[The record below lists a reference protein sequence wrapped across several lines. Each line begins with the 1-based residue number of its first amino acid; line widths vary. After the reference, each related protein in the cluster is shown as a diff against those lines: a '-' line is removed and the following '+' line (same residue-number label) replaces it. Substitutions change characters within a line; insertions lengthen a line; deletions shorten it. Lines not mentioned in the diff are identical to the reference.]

1 MIKNRIKKEWK
12 DLKDIFK
19 SDKKILKANRIIS
32 NGIVKAILL
41 FLIDIFLFL
50 IFNYIIN
57 VFCNVGK
64 MFQDMDNMASYMGLN
79 NILFSFRN
87 FASSGLIKTLY
98 GFFLIAVIILDIFL
112 SYDIKTA
119 FSEEAINKQ
128 QKGDSKLAT
137 LEDIRK
143 QYKEIDECGTVYEG
157 RPGFPISRYGNKLYI
172 DTNTTHNLI
181 IGITRSGKGE
191 LYVMTSMEIYS
202 RATIQPSMIINDM
215 KGELYKSNQKTRLL
229 QSRGYLVYFINLQ
242 NPEEGDGYNPLESII
257 NAWESGNRTF
267 AEDLTQSFVWQ
278 IFDPDSATGT
288 EKYFAQT
295 GADVTAALI
304 LAHLEDA
311 LRLDE
316 EENKKRKAAFDR
328 KVENFKRLDE
338 EMQNEV
344 REQYK
349 LYLSD
354 VTLDNNVTAIPDDAA
369 FIETHENRKKINMYT
384 IINTYMELVNIPVL
398 DMEGRPT
405 GKT

>member
-1 MIKNRIKKEWK
+1 M
-12 DLKDIFK
+12 
-19 SDKKILKANRIIS
+19 
-32 NGIVKAILL
+32 
-41 FLIDIFLFL
+41 
-50 IFNYIIN
+50 
-57 VFCNVGK
+57 
-64 MFQDMDNMASYMGLN
+64 
-79 NILFSFRN
+79 
-87 FASSGLIKTLY
+87 
-98 GFFLIAVIILDIFL
+98 
-112 SYDIKTA
+112 
-119 FSEEAINKQ
+119 
-128 QKGDSKLAT
+128 
-137 LEDIRK
+137 
-143 QYKEIDECGTVYEG
+143 
-157 RPGFPISRYGNKLYI
+157 
-172 DTNTTHNLI
+172 
-181 IGITRSGKGE
+181 
-191 LYVMTSMEIYS
+191 YVMPSIEIYS

-267 AEDLTQSFVWQ
+267 AEDLTQSYVWQ

-316 EENKKRKAAFDR
+316 EENKKRKVAFDR

-369 FIETHENRKKINMYT
+369 FIETHENRQKSIC
-384 IINTYMELVNIPVL
+384 IPSL
-398 DMEGRPT
+398 IPT
-405 GKT
+405 WN